1 MAVSIE
7 QYRLLKTKVED
18 RKKAAAKA
26 EGAYD
31 EAMRRLKAAGYSS
44 IEEAEVGL
52 AKLKAE
58 EAEAEQAYQT
68 ELEAFNEKWKD
79 KLE

>member
-7 QYRLLKTKVED
+7 EYRKLKTKVEE

-31 EAMRRLKAAGYSS
+31 EAMRRLKSAGFDS
-44 IEEAEVGL
+44 IEDAEAGL
-52 AKLKAE
+52 AKLKVE
-58 EAEAEQAYQT
+58 EDEAEQAYQT
-68 ELEAFNEKWKD
+68 ELKSFEAKWKD
-79 KLE
+79 KLG

>member
-7 QYRLLKTKVED
+7 EYRKLKTKVEE

-31 EAMRRLKAAGYSS
+31 EAMRRLKAAGFDS
-44 IEEAEVGL
+44 IEDAEAGL
-52 AKLKAE
+52 KQLKAE
-58 EAEAEQAYQT
+58 EAEAEQAYQS
-68 ELEAFNEKWKD
+68 ELEAFNLKWKD